1 MKFFIELVVKR
12 PITIIMIIISILI
25 LGLISLSRLSI
36 DSMPNMQMPYISIH
50 TRYRNAGPEEIE
62 KSVTKIVEGAVATV
76 NNIKNITS
84 YSRENSSEVMVEF
97 NWGVDLREASE
108 DIREALE
115 RIYDLLPDNADK
127 PNIRKFATDD
137 TSLMEVAIYGLEDK
151 ATLFNIADNQIA
163 PKIKQAKGVAQAETR
178 GGLKRQ
184 IKIDVNLNRLKAYN
198 ININQI
204 SEALARDNNNLVG
217 GQANHGFYKYTI
229 RTMGE
234 IKSIDDIKNISVALK
249 KDDKKDNKDNN
260 KNNKKDNYGAN
271 FIVKVRDL
279 AEVYEGYDDEV
290 HIVKIN
296 GEESV
301 SISVNKESGAN
312 TVEVANNV
320 KSKLEEYNFPDGIKY
335 EIMFNTADGINEAI
349 KGVLSAAWQGG
360 LFAIIILMIYMWNIR
375 SVSVIAI
382 SIPLSIIMTFTLMYF
397 MNVTLNVI
405 SLSGLVLGIGM
416 MVDNSIVVLENI
428 FYYRNEGFGKY
439 SSAINGTHKV
449 SLAISAST
457 FTTIAVFLPFL
468 YMEGMTSQMFRD
480 LCITVAISMIAS
492 LLVALT
498 VVPMFGARLVSD
510 KKSKIFSKFENVA
523 NKYIHSNVNNI
534 YNKILM
540 FSINN
545 KKIILIPSIIF
556 VSIVLILGLKFIG
569 KEGFPRTDEG
579 QLMIMATMP
588 IGTKSE
594 QTQSFIS
601 LMEND
606 IKEIIKED
614 LKRLQSRIR
623 SGSESSSA
631 HIRVE
636 LKNKRNRKIKNI
648 NEYVNIIR
656 DKLMAY
662 PCSISIWSLDSM
674 SRNRNRG
681 EFIRI
686 ELLGDD
692 LIKSEELG
700 NRIIN
705 SISNISGIKYVWLEE
720 DDSNRELQ
728 IFVNRDIAAKMGL
741 KVNDI
746 AKIINTSFAGYTA
759 TTITPENSDWTD
771 IDVNIQL
778 ENSDK
783 VTIDDVKKITV
794 PVNETL
800 IPISSIADIVK
811 SYGPNIIYRKDRKRV
826 TTVYAN
832 IDEKPLSEVMDE
844 IKDKMENDIFIPS
857 GISINYAGDFE
868 DMNEAFEQLILA
880 LILALVLVYSIMASQ
895 FESFI
900 APLVIALAVPFGLAG
915 SLLALFISQTTL
927 SAYSAIGCIVLVG
940 IVVNNGIV
948 LIDYM
953 NQLMHEKNINGDKA
967 ALESGKRRL
976 RPILMTTLTTILGIL
991 PMAFGQESGNEMY
1004 KPLSIALLGGLSI
1017 STIFTLI
1024 IVPTIYG
1031 AIRNKIPLKDYDK
1044 KDFESKEDFIV
1055 R

>member
-1 MKFFIELVVKR
+1 MKSFISLIVRR
-12 PITIIMIIISILI
+12 PITILMIIISILI

-36 DSMPNMQMPYISIH
+36 DSMPNMQMPYISIQ

-62 KSVTKIVEGAVATV
+62 KSITKIVEGAVATV

-84 YSRENSSEVMVEF
+84 YSRENSSDVMVEF
-97 NWGVDLREASE
+97 NWGVNLREASE

-115 RIYDLLPDNADK
+115 RIYDSLPDNADK

-151 ATLFNIADNQIA
+151 ASLYNIAENQIA

-204 SEALARDNNNLVG
+204 SEALSRDNNNLVG

-234 IKSIDDIKNISVALK
+234 IESIDDIKNIAVDLK
-249 KDDKKDNKDNN
+249 TNT
-260 KNNKKDNYGAN
+260 YGAKA
-271 FIVKVRDL
+271 IVKIKDL
-279 AEVYEGYDDEV
+279 AEVYEGYDNEV
-290 HIVKIN
+290 NIVKIN

-301 SISVNKESGAN
+301 SIAVNKESGAN
-312 TVEVANNV
+312 TVEVAKNV
-320 KSKLEEYNFPDGIKY
+320 KRKLEEYNFPEGVNY
-335 EIMFNTADGINEAI
+335 EIMFNNADGINDAI
-349 KGVLSAAWQGG
+349 KGVLSTAWQGG

-382 SIPLSIIMTFTLMYF
+382 SIPLSIIITFTLMYF
-397 MNVTLNVI
+397 MNITLNVI

-428 FYYRNEGFGKY
+428 FYYRNEGYGKY
-439 SSAINGTHKV
+439 SSAINGAYKV

-457 FTTIAVFLPFL
+457 FTTIAVFMPFL
-468 YMEGMTSQMFRD
+468 YIEGMTSQMFRD

-498 VVPMFGARLVSD
+498 IVPMFGARLVSA
-510 KKSKIFSKFENVA
+510 KKSKIFSKFEIIT
-523 NKYIHSNVNNI
+523 NKYIHSNISGI

-540 FSINN
+540 FSIKN

-556 VSIVLILGLKFIG
+556 SIIILALGLKFIG

-579 QLMIMATMP
+579 QFMIMATMP

-594 QTQSFIS
+594 QTASFVS
-601 LMEND
+601 LMEKD
-606 IKEIIKED
+606 IKEIIKND
-614 LKRLQSRIR
+614 LKRFQSRIR
-623 SGSESSSA
+623 TGSESSSA
-631 HIRVE
+631 NIRVE
-636 LKNKRNRKIKNI
+636 LKSKKNRKIKNI
-648 NEYVNIIR
+648 NEYIEIIR
-656 DKLMAY
+656 DKLRVY
-662 PCSISIWSLDSM
+662 PCTINIWSLDSM
-674 SRNRNRG
+674 RGDRNRG
-681 EFIRI
+681 EFLRI
-686 ELLGDD
+686 ELLTDD
-692 LIKSEELG
+692 LIKAKELG
-700 NRIIN
+700 NRVVN
-705 SISNISGIKYVWLEE
+705 AISNISGIQYVWLEE
-720 DDSNRELQ
+720 DESNRELQ

-746 AKIINTSFAGYTA
+746 AKIINTSFAGYKA
-759 TTITPENSDWTD
+759 TTITPKNSDWTD
-771 IDVNIQL
+771 IDVNVQL

-783 VTIDDVKKITV
+783 VTIEDIKKISV
-794 PVNETL
+794 PVKEVL
-800 IPISSIADIVK
+800 IPLSSIADIVK
-811 SYGPNIIYRKDRKRV
+811 SYGPRIIERKDRKRV

-832 IDEKPLSEVMDE
+832 IDGKPLNEVMAE
-844 IKDKMENDIFIPS
+844 IKDKMNNQIFVPA

-868 DMNEAFEQLILA
+868 DMNEAFNQLILA

-900 APLVIALAVPFGLAG
+900 APLIIALAVPFGLAG
-915 SLLALFISQTTL
+915 SLFALFISKTTL
-927 SAYSAIGCIVLVG
+927 SAYSAIGCVVLVG

-953 NQLMHEKNINGDKA
+953 NQLMREKNINGDEA
-967 ALESGKRRL
+967 ALESGNRRL

-991 PMAFGQESGNEMY
+991 PMALGSQSGNEMY

-1044 KDFESKEDFIV
+1044 KDFESKKDFIKL
-1055 R
+1055 

>member
-1 MKFFIELVVKR
+1 MKSFISLIVRR
-12 PITIIMIIISILI
+12 PITILMIIISILI

-36 DSMPNMQMPYISIH
+36 DSMPNMQMPYISIQ
-50 TRYRNAGPEEIE
+50 TIYRNAGPEEIE
-62 KSVTKIVEGAVATV
+62 KSITKIVEGAIATV

-84 YSRENSSEVMVEF
+84 YSRENSSDVMVEF

-115 RIYDLLPDNADK
+115 RIYDSLPDNADK

-151 ATLFNIADNQIA
+151 ATLYTIAENQIA

-204 SEALARDNNNLVG
+204 SEALSRDNNNLVG
-217 GQANHGFYKYTI
+217 GQASHGFYKYTI

-234 IKSIDDIKNISVALK
+234 IESIDDIKNIAVDLK
-249 KDDKKDNKDNN
+249 TNT
-260 KNNKKDNYGAN
+260 YGTKA
-271 FIVKVRDL
+271 IVKIRDL
-279 AEVYEGYDDEV
+279 AEVYEGYDNEV
-290 HIVKIN
+290 NIVKIN

-301 SISVNKESGAN
+301 SIAVNKESGAN
-312 TVEVANNV
+312 TVEVAKNV
-320 KSKLEEYNFPDGIKY
+320 KRKLEEYNFPEGVNY
-335 EIMFNTADGINEAI
+335 EIMFNNADGINDAI
-349 KGVLSAAWQGG
+349 KGVLSTAWQGG

-382 SIPLSIIMTFTLMYF
+382 SIPLSIIITFTLMYF
-397 MNVTLNVI
+397 MNITLNVI

-428 FYYRNEGFGKY
+428 FYYRNEGYGKY
-439 SSAINGTHKV
+439 SSAINGAYKV

-457 FTTIAVFLPFL
+457 FTTIAVFMPFL
-468 YMEGMTSQMFRD
+468 YIEGMTSQMFRD

-498 VVPMFGARLVSD
+498 IVPMFGARLVSA
-510 KKSKIFSKFENVA
+510 KKSKIFSKFEIIT
-523 NKYIHSNVNNI
+523 NKYIHSNISGI
-534 YNKILM
+534 YNKILI
-540 FSINN
+540 FSIKN

-556 VSIVLILGLKFIG
+556 SIIILALGLKFIG

-579 QLMIMATMP
+579 QFMIMVTMP

-594 QTQSFIS
+594 QTASFVS
-601 LMEND
+601 LMEKD
-606 IKEIIKED
+606 IKEIIKND
-614 LKRLQSRIR
+614 LKRFQSRIR
-623 SGSESSSA
+623 TGSESSWA
-631 HIRVE
+631 NIRVE
-636 LKNKRNRKIKNI
+636 LKSKKNRKIKNI
-648 NEYVNIIR
+648 NEYIEIIR
-656 DKLMAY
+656 DKLRVY
-662 PCSISIWSLDSM
+662 PCTINIWSLDSM
-674 SRNRNRG
+674 RGDRNRG
-681 EFIRI
+681 EFLRI
-686 ELLGDD
+686 ELLADD
-692 LIKSEELG
+692 LIKAKELG
-700 NRIIN
+700 DRVVNA
-705 SISNISGIKYVWLEE
+705 ISNISGIQYVWLQE
-720 DDSNRELQ
+720 DESNRELQ

-746 AKIINTSFAGYTA
+746 AKIINTSFAGYKA
-759 TTITPENSDWTD
+759 TTITPKNSDWND
-771 IDVNIQL
+771 IDVTVQL

-783 VTIDDVKKITV
+783 VTIEDIKKISV
-794 PVNETL
+794 PVKEVL
-800 IPISSIADIVK
+800 IPLSSIADIVK
-811 SYGPNIIYRKDRKRV
+811 SYGPNMIYRKDRKRV

-832 IDEKPLSEVMDE
+832 ISEKPLNEVMAE
-844 IKDKMENDIFIPS
+844 IKYKMNNQIFIPA

-868 DMNEAFEQLILA
+868 DMKEAFNQLILA

-900 APLVIALAVPFGLAG
+900 APLIIALAVPFGLVG
-915 SLLALFISQTTL
+915 SLIALFISKTTL
-927 SAYSAIGCIVLVG
+927 SAYSAIGCVVLVG

-953 NQLMHEKNINGDKA
+953 NQLMREKNINGDEA
-967 ALESGKRRL
+967 ALESGNRRL

-991 PMAFGQESGNEMY
+991 PMALGSQSGNEMY

-1044 KDFESKEDFIV
+1044 KDFESKENFIK
-1055 R
+1055 

>member
-1 MKFFIELVVKR
+1 MKSFISLIVRR
-12 PITIIMIIISILI
+12 PITILMIIISILI

-36 DSMPNMQMPYISIH
+36 DSMPNMQMPYISIQ

-62 KSVTKIVEGAVATV
+62 KSITKIVEGAVATV

-84 YSRENSSEVMVEF
+84 YSRENSSDVMVEF

-151 ATLFNIADNQIA
+151 ATLYTIAENQIA

-204 SEALARDNNNLVG
+204 SEALSRDNNNLVG

-234 IKSIDDIKNISVALK
+234 IESIDDIKNIAVDLK
-249 KDDKKDNKDNN
+249 TNT
-260 KNNKKDNYGAN
+260 YGTKA
-271 FIVKVRDL
+271 IVKIRDL
-279 AEVYEGYDDEV
+279 AEVYEGYDNEV
-290 HIVKIN
+290 NIVKIN

-301 SISVNKESGAN
+301 SIAVNKESGAN
-312 TVEVANNV
+312 TVEVAKNV
-320 KSKLEEYNFPDGIKY
+320 KRKLEEYNFPEGVNY
-335 EIMFNTADGINEAI
+335 EIMFNNADGINDAI
-349 KGVLSAAWQGG
+349 KGVLSTAWQGG

-382 SIPLSIIMTFTLMYF
+382 SIPLSIIITFTLMYF
-397 MNVTLNVI
+397 MNITLNVI

-428 FYYRNEGFGKY
+428 FYYRNEGYGKY
-439 SSAINGTHKV
+439 SSAINGAYKV

-457 FTTIAVFLPFL
+457 FTTIAVFMPFL
-468 YMEGMTSQMFRD
+468 YIEGMTSQMFRD

-498 VVPMFGARLVSD
+498 IVPMFGARLVSA
-510 KKSKIFSKFENVA
+510 KKSKIFSKFEIIT
-523 NKYIHSNVNNI
+523 NKYIHSNISGI

-540 FSINN
+540 FSIKN

-556 VSIVLILGLKFIG
+556 SIIILALGLKFIG

-579 QLMIMATMP
+579 QFMIMATMP

-594 QTQSFIS
+594 QTASFVS
-601 LMEND
+601 LMEKD
-606 IKEIIKED
+606 IKEIIKND
-614 LKRLQSRIR
+614 LKRFQSRIR
-623 SGSESSSA
+623 TGSESSWA
-631 HIRVE
+631 NIRVE
-636 LKNKRNRKIKNI
+636 LKSKKNRKIKNI
-648 NEYVNIIR
+648 NEYIEIIR
-656 DKLMAY
+656 DKLRVY
-662 PCSISIWSLDSM
+662 PCTIDIWSLDSM
-674 SRNRNRG
+674 RGDRNRG
-681 EFIRI
+681 EFLRI
-686 ELLGDD
+686 ELLADD
-692 LIKSEELG
+692 LIKAKELG
-700 NRIIN
+700 NRVVN
-705 SISNISGIKYVWLEE
+705 AISNISGIQYVWLQE
-720 DDSNRELQ
+720 DESNRELQ

-746 AKIINTSFAGYTA
+746 AKIINTSFAGYKA
-759 TTITPENSDWTD
+759 TTITPKNSDWND
-771 IDVNIQL
+771 IDVTVQL

-783 VTIDDVKKITV
+783 VTIEDIKKISV
-794 PVNETL
+794 PVKEVL
-800 IPISSIADIVK
+800 IPLSSIADIVK
-811 SYGPNIIYRKDRKRV
+811 SYGPNMIYRKDRKRV

-832 IDEKPLSEVMDE
+832 IDGKPLNEVMAE
-844 IKDKMENDIFIPS
+844 IKDKMNNQIFIPA

-868 DMNEAFEQLILA
+868 DMNEAFNQLILA

-900 APLVIALAVPFGLAG
+900 APLIIALAVPFGLAG
-915 SLLALFISQTTL
+915 SLIALFISKTTL
-927 SAYSAIGCIVLVG
+927 SAYSAIGCVVLVG

-953 NQLMHEKNINGDKA
+953 NQLMREKNINGDEA
-967 ALESGKRRL
+967 ALESGNRRL

-991 PMAFGQESGNEMY
+991 PMALGSQSGNEMY

-1044 KDFESKEDFIV
+1044 KDFESKKDFIK
-1055 R
+1055 

>member
-1 MKFFIELVVKR
+1 MKSFISLIVRR
-12 PITIIMIIISILI
+12 PITILMIIISILI

-36 DSMPNMQMPYISIH
+36 DSMPNMQMPYISVRTI
-50 TRYRNAGPEEIE
+50 YRNAGPEEIE
-62 KSVTKIVEGAVATV
+62 KSITKIVEGAIATV

-84 YSRENSSEVMVEF
+84 YSRENSSDVMVEF
-97 NWGVDLREASE
+97 NWGVNLREASE

-151 ATLFNIADNQIA
+151 ASLYNIAENQIA

-204 SEALARDNNNLVG
+204 SEALSRDNNNLVG

-234 IKSIDDIKNISVALK
+234 IESIDDIKNIAVDLK
-249 KDDKKDNKDNN
+249 TNT
-260 KNNKKDNYGAN
+260 YGAKA
-271 FIVKVRDL
+271 IVKIKDL
-279 AEVYEGYDDEV
+279 AEVYEGYDNEV
-290 HIVKIN
+290 NIVKIN

-301 SISVNKESGAN
+301 SIAVNKESGAN
-312 TVEVANNV
+312 TVEVAKNV
-320 KSKLEEYNFPDGIKY
+320 KRKLEEYNFPEGVNY
-335 EIMFNTADGINEAI
+335 EIMFNNADGINDAI
-349 KGVLSAAWQGG
+349 KGVLTTAWQGG

-382 SIPLSIIMTFTLMYF
+382 SIPLSIIITFTLMYF
-397 MNVTLNVI
+397 MNITLNVI

-428 FYYRNEGFGKY
+428 FYYRNEGYGKY
-439 SSAINGTHKV
+439 SSAINGAYKV

-468 YMEGMTSQMFRD
+468 YIEGMTSQMFRD

-498 VVPMFGARLVSD
+498 IVPMFGARLVSAE
-510 KKSKIFSKFENVA
+510 KSKIFSKFEIIT
-523 NKYIHSNVNNI
+523 NKYIHSNISGI

-540 FSINN
+540 FSIKN

-556 VSIVLILGLKFIG
+556 SIIILALGLKFIG

-579 QLMIMATMP
+579 QFMIMVTMP

-594 QTQSFIS
+594 QTASFVS
-601 LMEND
+601 LMEKD
-606 IKEIIKED
+606 IKEIIKND
-614 LKRLQSRIR
+614 LKRFQSRIR
-623 SGSESSSA
+623 TGSESSWA
-631 HIRVE
+631 NIRVE
-636 LKNKRNRKIKNI
+636 LKSKKNRKIKNI
-648 NEYVNIIR
+648 NEYIEIIR
-656 DKLMAY
+656 DKLRVY
-662 PCSISIWSLDSM
+662 PCEINIWSLDSM
-674 SRNRNRG
+674 RGDRNRG
-681 EFIRI
+681 EFLRI
-686 ELLGDD
+686 ELLADD
-692 LIKSEELG
+692 LIKAKELG
-700 NRIIN
+700 NRVVN
-705 SISNISGIKYVWLEE
+705 AISNISGIQYVWLQE
-720 DDSNRELQ
+720 DESNRELQ

-746 AKIINTSFAGYTA
+746 AKIINTSFAGYKA
-759 TTITPENSDWTD
+759 TTITPKNSDWND
-771 IDVNIQL
+771 IDVTVQL

-783 VTIDDVKKITV
+783 VTIEDIKKISV
-794 PVNETL
+794 PVKEVL
-800 IPISSIADIVK
+800 IPLSSIADIVK
-811 SYGPNIIYRKDRKRV
+811 SYGPRIIERKDRKRV

-832 IDEKPLSEVMDE
+832 ISEKPLNEVMSE
-844 IKDKMENDIFIPS
+844 IKYKMNNQIFIPA

-868 DMNEAFEQLILA
+868 DMNEAFNQLILA

-900 APLVIALAVPFGLAG
+900 APLIIALAVPFGLAG
-915 SLLALFISQTTL
+915 SLIALFISKTTL
-927 SAYSAIGCIVLVG
+927 SAYSAIGCVVLVG

-953 NQLMHEKNINGDKA
+953 NQLMREKNINGDEA
-967 ALESGKRRL
+967 ALESGNRRL

-991 PMAFGQESGNEMY
+991 PMALGSQSGNEMY

-1044 KDFESKEDFIV
+1044 KDFESKKDFIK
-1055 R
+1055 

>member
-1 MKFFIELVVKR
+1 MKSFISLIVRR
-12 PITIIMIIISILI
+12 PITILMIIISVLI

-36 DSMPNMQMPYISIH
+36 DSMPNMQMPYISVH

-62 KSVTKIVEGAVATV
+62 KSITKIVEGAIATV

-84 YSRENSSEVMVEF
+84 YSSENSSNIIVEF
-97 NWGVDLREASE
+97 NWGVNLREASE

-151 ATLFNIADNQIA
+151 ATLYTIAENQIA

-204 SEALARDNNNLVG
+204 SEALSRDNNNLVG

-234 IKSIDDIKNISVALK
+234 IESIDDIKNIAVDLK
-249 KDDKKDNKDNN
+249 TNT
-260 KNNKKDNYGAN
+260 YGAKA
-271 FIVKVRDL
+271 IVKIRDL
-279 AEVYEGYDDEV
+279 AEVYEGYDNEV
-290 HIVKIN
+290 NIVKIN

-301 SISVNKESGAN
+301 SIAVNKESGAN
-312 TVEVANNV
+312 TVEVAKNV
-320 KSKLEEYNFPDGIKY
+320 KRKLEEYNFPEGVNY
-335 EIMFNTADGINEAI
+335 EIMFNNADGINDAI
-349 KGVLSAAWQGG
+349 KGVLTTAWQGG

-382 SIPLSIIMTFTLMYF
+382 SIPLSIIITFTLMYF
-397 MNVTLNVI
+397 MNITLNVI

-428 FYYRNEGFGKY
+428 FYYRNEGYGKY
-439 SSAINGTHKV
+439 SSAINGAYKV

-457 FTTIAVFLPFL
+457 FTTIAVFMPFL
-468 YMEGMTSQMFRD
+468 YIEGMTSQMFRD

-498 VVPMFGARLVSD
+498 IVPMFGARLVSA
-510 KKSKIFSKFENVA
+510 KKSKIFSKFEIIT
-523 NKYIHSNVNNI
+523 NKYIHSNISGI

-540 FSINN
+540 FSIKN

-556 VSIVLILGLKFIG
+556 SIIILTLGLKFIG

-579 QLMIMATMP
+579 QFMIMATMP

-594 QTQSFIS
+594 QTASFVS
-601 LMEND
+601 LMEKD
-606 IKEIIKED
+606 IKEIIKGD
-614 LKRLQSRIR
+614 LKRFQSRIR

-631 HIRVE
+631 NIRVE
-636 LKNKRNRKIKNI
+636 LKSKKNRKIKNI
-648 NEYVNIIR
+648 NEYIEIIR
-656 DKLMAY
+656 DKLRVY
-662 PCSISIWSLDSM
+662 PCTINIWSLDSM
-674 SRNRNRG
+674 RGDRNRG
-681 EFIRI
+681 EFLRI
-686 ELLGDD
+686 ELLTDD
-692 LIKSEELG
+692 LIKAEELG
-700 NRIIN
+700 NRIVKEV
-705 SISNISGIKYVWLEE
+705 SNISGIQYVWLEE
-720 DDSNRELQ
+720 DESNRELQ

-746 AKIINTSFAGYTA
+746 ARIINTSFAGSTA

-771 IDVNIQL
+771 IDVNVQL

-783 VTIDDVKKITV
+783 VTIEDVKKISV
-794 PVNETL
+794 PVNGVL
-800 IPISSIADIVK
+800 IPLSSIADIVK
-811 SYGPNIIYRKDRKRV
+811 SYGPRMIERKDRKRV

-832 IDEKPLSEVMDE
+832 IDGKPLNEVMAE
-844 IKDKMENDIFIPS
+844 IKYKMNNQIFIPA

-868 DMNEAFEQLILA
+868 EMNEAFNQLILA

-900 APLVIALAVPFGLAG
+900 APLIIALAVPFGLAG
-915 SLLALFISQTTL
+915 SLIALFISKTTL
-927 SAYSAIGCIVLVG
+927 SAYSAIGCVVLVG

-953 NQLMHEKNINGDKA
+953 NQLMREKNINGDEA
-967 ALESGKRRL
+967 ALESGNRRL

-991 PMAFGQESGNEMY
+991 PMALGSQSGNEMY

-1044 KDFESKEDFIV
+1044 KDFESKKDFIK
-1055 R
+1055 

>member
-1 MKFFIELVVKR
+1 MKSFISLIVRR
-12 PITIIMIIISILI
+12 PITILMIIISILI
-25 LGLISLSRLSI
+25 LGLISLSHLSI
-36 DSMPNMQMPYISIH
+36 DSMPNMQMPYISIM

-62 KSVTKIVEGAVATV
+62 KSITKIVEGAIATV

-84 YSRENSSEVMVEF
+84 YSRENSSNIIVEF
-97 NWGVDLREASE
+97 NWGVNLREASE

-151 ATLFNIADNQIA
+151 ASLYNIAENQIA

-204 SEALARDNNNLVG
+204 SEALSRDNNNLVG

-234 IKSIDDIKNISVALK
+234 IESIDDIKNIAVDLK
-249 KDDKKDNKDNN
+249 TNT
-260 KNNKKDNYGAN
+260 YGAKA
-271 FIVKVRDL
+271 IVKIKDL
-279 AEVYEGYDDEV
+279 AEVYEGYDNEV
-290 HIVKIN
+290 NIVKIN

-301 SISVNKESGAN
+301 SIAVNKESGAN
-312 TVEVANNV
+312 TVEVAKNV
-320 KSKLEEYNFPDGIKY
+320 KRKLEEYNFPEGVNY
-335 EIMFNTADGINEAI
+335 EIMFNNADGINDAI
-349 KGVLSAAWQGG
+349 KGVLTTAWQGG

-382 SIPLSIIMTFTLMYF
+382 SIPLSIIITFTLMYF
-397 MNVTLNVI
+397 MNITLNVI

-428 FYYRNEGFGKY
+428 FYYRNEGYGKY
-439 SSAINGTHKV
+439 SSAINGAYKV

-468 YMEGMTSQMFRD
+468 YIEGMTSQMFRD

-498 VVPMFGARLVSD
+498 IVPMFGARLVSA
-510 KKSKIFSKFENVA
+510 KKSKIFSKFEIIT
-523 NKYIHSNVNNI
+523 NKYIHSNISGI

-540 FSINN
+540 FSIKN
-545 KKIILIPSIIF
+545 KKIILIPSTIF
-556 VSIVLILGLKFIG
+556 VIIVLILGLKFIG

-579 QLMIMATMP
+579 QFMIMATMP

-594 QTQSFIS
+594 QTASFVS
-601 LMEND
+601 LMEKD
-606 IKEIIKED
+606 IKEIIKND
-614 LKRLQSRIR
+614 LKRFQSRIR
-623 SGSESSSA
+623 TGSESSSA
-631 HIRVE
+631 NIRVE
-636 LKNKRNRKIKNI
+636 LKSKKNRKIKNI
-648 NEYVNIIR
+648 NEYIEIIR
-656 DKLMAY
+656 DKLRVY
-662 PCSISIWSLDSM
+662 PCTINIWSLDSM
-674 SRNRNRG
+674 RGDRNRG
-681 EFIRI
+681 EFLRI
-686 ELLGDD
+686 ELLADD
-692 LIKSEELG
+692 LIKAKELG
-700 NRIIN
+700 DRVVNA
-705 SISNISGIKYVWLEE
+705 ISNMSGIQYVWLEE
-720 DDSNRELQ
+720 DESNRELQ

-746 AKIINTSFAGYTA
+746 AKIINTSFAGYKA
-759 TTITPENSDWTD
+759 TTITPKNSAWND
-771 IDVNIQL
+771 IDVNVQL

-783 VTIDDVKKITV
+783 VTIEDVKKISV
-794 PVNETL
+794 PVNGVL
-800 IPISSIADIVK
+800 IPLSSIADIVK
-811 SYGPNIIYRKDRKRV
+811 SYGPRIIERKDRKRV

-832 IDEKPLSEVMDE
+832 IDGKPLNEVMAE
-844 IKDKMENDIFIPS
+844 IKDKMNNQIFVPA

-868 DMNEAFEQLILA
+868 EMNEAFNQLILA

-900 APLVIALAVPFGLAG
+900 APLIIALAVPFGLAG
-915 SLLALFISQTTL
+915 SLIALFISKTTL
-927 SAYSAIGCIVLVG
+927 SAYSAIGCVVLVG

-953 NQLMHEKNINGDKA
+953 NQLMREKNINGDEA
-967 ALESGKRRL
+967 ALESGNRRL

-991 PMAFGQESGNEMY
+991 PMALGSQSGNEMY

-1017 STIFTLI
+1017 STIFTLV
-1024 IVPTIYG
+1024 IVPIIYG

-1044 KDFESKEDFIV
+1044 KDFESKKDFIK
-1055 R
+1055 

>member
-1 MKFFIELVVKR
+1 MKSFISLIVRR
-12 PITIIMIIISILI
+12 PITILMIIISILI

-36 DSMPNMQMPYISIH
+36 DSMPNMQMPYISIR
-50 TRYRNAGPEEIE
+50 TIYRNAGPEEIE
-62 KSVTKIVEGAVATV
+62 KSITKIVEGAVATV

-84 YSRENSSEVMVEF
+84 YSRENSSDVMVEF

-115 RIYDLLPDNADK
+115 RIYDSLPDNADK

-151 ATLFNIADNQIA
+151 ATLYTIAENQIA

-234 IKSIDDIKNISVALK
+234 IESVDDIKNISVALK
-249 KDDKKDNKDNN
+249 TN
-260 KNNKKDNYGAN
+260 NYGSKA
-271 FIVKVRDL
+271 IIKVRDL
-279 AEVYEGYDDEV
+279 AEVYEGYDDEIN
-290 HIVKIN
+290 IVKIN

-301 SISVNKESGAN
+301 SIAVNKESGAN
-312 TVEVANNV
+312 TVEVAKNV
-320 KSKLEEYNFPDGIKY
+320 KRKLEEYNFPEGVNY
-335 EIMFNTADGINEAI
+335 EIMFNTADGINDAI
-349 KGVLSAAWQGG
+349 KGVLSTAWQGG
-360 LFAIIILMIYMWNIR
+360 LFAIIILMIYMWNLR

-382 SIPLSIIMTFTLMYF
+382 SIPLSIIITFTLMYF
-397 MNVTLNVI
+397 MNITLNVI

-428 FYYRNEGFGKY
+428 FYYRNEGYGKY
-439 SSAINGTHKV
+439 SSAINGAYKV

-457 FTTIAVFLPFL
+457 FTTIAVFMPFL
-468 YMEGMTSQMFRD
+468 YIEGMTSQMFRD

-498 VVPMFGARLVSD
+498 IVPMFGARLVSA
-510 KKSKIFSKFENVA
+510 KKSKIFSKFEIIT
-523 NKYIHSNVNNI
+523 NKYIHSNISGI

-540 FSINN
+540 FSIKN

-556 VSIVLILGLKFIG
+556 SIIILALGLKFIG

-579 QLMIMATMP
+579 QFMIMVTMP

-594 QTQSFIS
+594 QTASFVS
-601 LMEND
+601 LMEKD
-606 IKEIIKED
+606 IKEIIKND
-614 LKRLQSRIR
+614 LKRFQSRIR
-623 SGSESSSA
+623 TGSESSWA
-631 HIRVE
+631 NIRVE
-636 LKNKRNRKIKNI
+636 LKSKKNRKIKNI
-648 NEYVNIIR
+648 NEYIEIIR
-656 DKLMAY
+656 DKLRVY
-662 PCSISIWSLDSM
+662 PCEINIWSLDSM
-674 SRNRNRG
+674 RGDRNRG
-681 EFIRI
+681 EFLRI

-692 LIKSEELG
+692 LIKAKELG
-700 NRIIN
+700 NRVVN
-705 SISNISGIKYVWLEE
+705 AISNISGIQYVWLQE
-720 DDSNRELQ
+720 DESNRELQ

-746 AKIINTSFAGYTA
+746 AKIINTSFAGYKA
-759 TTITPENSDWTD
+759 TTITPKNSDWND
-771 IDVNIQL
+771 IDVTVQL

-783 VTIDDVKKITV
+783 VTIEDIKKISV
-794 PVNETL
+794 PVKEVL
-800 IPISSIADIVK
+800 IPLSSIADIVK
-811 SYGPNIIYRKDRKRV
+811 SYGPNMIYRKDRKRV

-832 IDEKPLSEVMDE
+832 ISEKPLNEVMAE
-844 IKDKMENDIFIPS
+844 IKYKMNNQIFIPA

-868 DMNEAFEQLILA
+868 DMNEAFNQLILA

-900 APLVIALAVPFGLAG
+900 APLIIALAVPFGLAG
-915 SLLALFISQTTL
+915 SLIALFISKTTL
-927 SAYSAIGCIVLVG
+927 SAYSAIGCVVLVG

-953 NQLMHEKNINGDKA
+953 NQLMREKNINGDEA
-967 ALESGKRRL
+967 ALESGNRRL

-991 PMAFGQESGNEMY
+991 PMALGSQSGNEMY

-1044 KDFESKEDFIV
+1044 KDFESKKDFSK
-1055 R
+1055 

>member
-1 MKFFIELVVKR
+1 MKSFISLIVRR
-12 PITIIMIIISILI
+12 PITILMIIISVLI

-36 DSMPNMQMPYISIH
+36 DSMPNMQMPYISVH

-62 KSVTKIVEGAVATV
+62 KSITKIVEGAVATV

-84 YSRENSSEVMVEF
+84 YSRENSSDVMVEF
-97 NWGVDLREASE
+97 NWGVNLREASE

-151 ATLFNIADNQIA
+151 ASLYNIAENQIA

-204 SEALARDNNNLVG
+204 SEALSRDNNNLVG

-234 IKSIDDIKNISVALK
+234 IESIDDIKNIAIDLK
-249 KDDKKDNKDNN
+249 TNT
-260 KNNKKDNYGAN
+260 YGTKA
-271 FIVKVRDL
+271 IIKVRDL
-279 AEVYEGYDDEV
+279 AEVYEGYDNEV
-290 HIVKIN
+290 NIVKIN

-301 SISVNKESGAN
+301 SIAVNKESGAN
-312 TVEVANNV
+312 TVEVAKNV
-320 KSKLEEYNFPDGIKY
+320 KRKLEEDNFPEGVNY
-335 EIMFNTADGINEAI
+335 EIMFNNADGINDAI
-349 KGVLSAAWQGG
+349 KGVLSTAWQGG

-382 SIPLSIIMTFTLMYF
+382 SIPLSIIITFTLMYF
-397 MNVTLNVI
+397 MNITLNVI

-428 FYYRNEGFGKY
+428 FYYRNEGYGKY
-439 SSAINGTHKV
+439 SSAINGAYKV

-457 FTTIAVFLPFL
+457 FTTIAVFMPFL
-468 YMEGMTSQMFRD
+468 YIEGMTSQMFRD

-498 VVPMFGARLVSD
+498 IVPMFGARLVSD
-510 KKSKIFSKFENVA
+510 KKSKIFYKLEIIT
-523 NKYIHSNVNNI
+523 NKYIHSNISGI

-540 FSINN
+540 FSIKN

-556 VSIVLILGLKFIG
+556 SIIILALGLKFIG

-579 QLMIMATMP
+579 QFMIMATMP

-594 QTQSFIS
+594 QTASFVS
-601 LMEND
+601 LMEKD
-606 IKEIIKED
+606 IKEIIKND
-614 LKRLQSRIR
+614 LKRFQSRIR
-623 SGSESSSA
+623 TGSESSWA
-631 HIRVE
+631 NIRVE
-636 LKNKRNRKIKNI
+636 LKSKKNRKIKNI
-648 NEYVNIIR
+648 NEYIEIIR
-656 DKLMAY
+656 DKLRVY
-662 PCSISIWSLDSM
+662 PCTINIWSLDSM
-674 SRNRNRG
+674 RGDRNRG
-681 EFIRI
+681 EFLRI
-686 ELLGDD
+686 ELLTDD
-692 LIKSEELG
+692 LIKAKELG
-700 NRIIN
+700 DRVVNA
-705 SISNISGIKYVWLEE
+705 ISNISGIQYVWLQE
-720 DDSNRELQ
+720 DESNRELQ

-746 AKIINTSFAGYTA
+746 AKIINTSFAGYKA
-759 TTITPENSDWTD
+759 TTITPKNSDWND
-771 IDVNIQL
+771 IDVTVQL

-783 VTIDDVKKITV
+783 VTIEDIKKISV
-794 PVNETL
+794 PVKEVL
-800 IPISSIADIVK
+800 IPLSSIADIVK
-811 SYGPNIIYRKDRKRV
+811 SYGPNMIYRKDRNRV

-832 IDEKPLSEVMDE
+832 ISEKPLNEVMSE
-844 IKDKMENDIFIPS
+844 IKYKMNNQIFIPA

-868 DMNEAFEQLILA
+868 DMNEAFNQLILA

-900 APLVIALAVPFGLAG
+900 APLIIALAVPFGLAG
-915 SLLALFISQTTL
+915 SLIALFISKTTL
-927 SAYSAIGCIVLVG
+927 SAYSAIGCVVLVG

-953 NQLMHEKNINGDKA
+953 NQLMREKNINGDEA
-967 ALESGKRRL
+967 ALESGNRRL

-991 PMAFGQESGNEMY
+991 PMALGSQSGNEMY

-1044 KDFESKEDFIV
+1044 KDFESKKDFIK
-1055 R
+1055 

>member
-1 MKFFIELVVKR
+1 MKSFISLIVRR
-12 PITIIMIIISILI
+12 PITILMIIISILI

-36 DSMPNMQMPYISIH
+36 DSMPNMQMPYISIR
-50 TRYRNAGPEEIE
+50 TIYRNAGPEEIE
-62 KSVTKIVEGAVATV
+62 KSITKIVEGAIATV

-84 YSRENSSEVMVEF
+84 YSRENSSDVMVEF

-115 RIYDLLPDNADK
+115 RIYDSLPDNADK

-151 ATLFNIADNQIA
+151 ATLYTIAENQIA

-204 SEALARDNNNLVG
+204 SEALSRDNNNLVG

-234 IKSIDDIKNISVALK
+234 IESIDDIKNIAIDLK
-249 KDDKKDNKDNN
+249 TNT
-260 KNNKKDNYGAN
+260 YGAKA
-271 FIVKVRDL
+271 IIKIRDL
-279 AEVYEGYDDEV
+279 AEVYEGYDDEIN
-290 HIVKIN
+290 IVKIN

-301 SISVNKESGAN
+301 SIAVNKESGAN
-312 TVEVANNV
+312 TVEVAKNV
-320 KSKLEEYNFPDGIKY
+320 KRKLEEYNFPEGVNY
-335 EIMFNTADGINEAI
+335 EIMFNNADGINDAI
-349 KGVLSAAWQGG
+349 KGVLTTAWQGG

-382 SIPLSIIMTFTLMYF
+382 SIPLSIIITFTLMYF
-397 MNVTLNVI
+397 MSITLNVI

-428 FYYRNEGFGKY
+428 FYYRNEGYGKY
-439 SSAINGTHKV
+439 SSAINGAYKV

-457 FTTIAVFLPFL
+457 FTTIAVFMPFL
-468 YMEGMTSQMFRD
+468 YIEGMTSQMFRD

-498 VVPMFGARLVSD
+498 IVPMFGARLVSA
-510 KKSKIFSKFENVA
+510 KKSKIFSKFEIIT
-523 NKYIHSNVNNI
+523 NKYIHSNISGI
-534 YNKILM
+534 YNKILI
-540 FSINN
+540 FSIKN

-556 VSIVLILGLKFIG
+556 SIIILALGLKFIG

-579 QLMIMATMP
+579 QFMIMVTMP

-594 QTQSFIS
+594 QTASFVS
-601 LMEND
+601 LMEKD
-606 IKEIIKED
+606 IKEIIKGD
-614 LKRLQSRIR
+614 LKRFQSRIR
-623 SGSESSSA
+623 TGSESSWA
-631 HIRVE
+631 NIRVE
-636 LKNKRNRKIKNI
+636 LKSKKNRKIKNI
-648 NEYVNIIR
+648 NEYIEIIR
-656 DKLMAY
+656 DKLRVY
-662 PCSISIWSLDSM
+662 PCTINIWSLDSM
-674 SRNRNRG
+674 RGDRNRG
-681 EFIRI
+681 EFLRI
-686 ELLGDD
+686 ELLADD
-692 LIKSEELG
+692 LIKAKELG
-700 NRIIN
+700 NRVVN
-705 SISNISGIKYVWLEE
+705 AISNISGIQYVWLQE
-720 DDSNRELQ
+720 DESNRELQ

-746 AKIINTSFAGYTA
+746 AKIINTSFAGYKA
-759 TTITPENSDWTD
+759 TTITPKNSDWND
-771 IDVNIQL
+771 IDVTVQL

-783 VTIDDVKKITV
+783 VTIEDIKKISV
-794 PVNETL
+794 PVKEVL
-800 IPISSIADIVK
+800 IPLSSIADIVK
-811 SYGPNIIYRKDRKRV
+811 SYGPNMIYRKDRKRV

-832 IDEKPLSEVMDE
+832 IDGKPLNEVMAE
-844 IKDKMENDIFIPS
+844 IKYKMNNQIFIPA
-857 GISINYAGDFE
+857 GIYINYAGDFE
-868 DMNEAFEQLILA
+868 DMKEAFNQLILA

-900 APLVIALAVPFGLAG
+900 APLIIALAVPFGLAG
-915 SLLALFISQTTL
+915 SLIALFISKTTL
-927 SAYSAIGCIVLVG
+927 SAYSAIGCVVLVG

-953 NQLMHEKNINGDKA
+953 NQLMREKNINGNEA
-967 ALESGKRRL
+967 ALESGNRRL
-976 RPILMTTLTTILGIL
+976 RPILMTTLTTIIGIL
-991 PMAFGQESGNEMY
+991 PMALGSQSGNEMY

-1044 KDFESKEDFIV
+1044 KDFESKKDFIK
-1055 R
+1055 

>member
-1 MKFFIELVVKR
+1 MKSFISLIVRR
-12 PITIIMIIISILI
+12 PITILMIIISVLI

-36 DSMPNMQMPYISIH
+36 DSMPNMQMPYISVH

-62 KSVTKIVEGAVATV
+62 KSITKIVEGAIATV

-84 YSRENSSEVMVEF
+84 YSSENSSNIIVEF
-97 NWGVDLREASE
+97 NWGVNLREASE

-151 ATLFNIADNQIA
+151 ATLYTIAENQIA

-204 SEALARDNNNLVG
+204 SEALSRDNNNLVG

-234 IKSIDDIKNISVALK
+234 IESIDDIKNIAVDLK
-249 KDDKKDNKDNN
+249 TNT
-260 KNNKKDNYGAN
+260 YGTKA
-271 FIVKVRDL
+271 IVKIRDL
-279 AEVYEGYDDEV
+279 AEVYEGYDNEV
-290 HIVKIN
+290 NIVKIN

-301 SISVNKESGAN
+301 SIAVNKESGAN
-312 TVEVANNV
+312 TVEVAKNV
-320 KSKLEEYNFPDGIKY
+320 KRKLEEYNFPEGVNY
-335 EIMFNTADGINEAI
+335 EIMFNNADGINDAI
-349 KGVLSAAWQGG
+349 KGVLTTAWQGG

-382 SIPLSIIMTFTLMYF
+382 SIPLSIIITFTLMYF
-397 MNVTLNVI
+397 MNITLNVI

-428 FYYRNEGFGKY
+428 FYYRNEGYGKY
-439 SSAINGTHKV
+439 SSAINGAYKV

-457 FTTIAVFLPFL
+457 FTTIAVFMPFL
-468 YMEGMTSQMFRD
+468 YIEGMTSQMFRD

-498 VVPMFGARLVSD
+498 IVPMFGARLVSA
-510 KKSKIFSKFENVA
+510 KKSKIFSKFEIIT
-523 NKYIHSNVNNI
+523 NKYIHSNISGI

-540 FSINN
+540 FSIKN

-556 VSIVLILGLKFIG
+556 SIIILTLGLKFIG

-579 QLMIMATMP
+579 QFMIMATMP

-594 QTQSFIS
+594 QTASFVS
-601 LMEND
+601 LMEKD
-606 IKEIIKED
+606 IKEIIKGD
-614 LKRLQSRIR
+614 LKRFQSRIR

-631 HIRVE
+631 NIRVE
-636 LKNKRNRKIKNI
+636 LKSKKNRKIKNI
-648 NEYVNIIR
+648 NEYIEIIR
-656 DKLMAY
+656 DKLRVY
-662 PCSISIWSLDSM
+662 PCTINIWSLDSM
-674 SRNRNRG
+674 RGDRNRG
-681 EFIRI
+681 EFLRI
-686 ELLGDD
+686 ELLTDD
-692 LIKSEELG
+692 LIKAEELG
-700 NRIIN
+700 NRIVKEV
-705 SISNISGIKYVWLEE
+705 SNISGIQYVWLEE
-720 DDSNRELQ
+720 DESNRELQ

-746 AKIINTSFAGYTA
+746 ARIINTSFAGSTA

-771 IDVNIQL
+771 IDVNVQL

-783 VTIDDVKKITV
+783 VTIEDVKKISV
-794 PVNETL
+794 PVNGVL
-800 IPISSIADIVK
+800 IPLSSIADIVK
-811 SYGPNIIYRKDRKRV
+811 SYGPRMIERKDRKRV

-832 IDEKPLSEVMDE
+832 IDGKPLNEVMAE
-844 IKDKMENDIFIPS
+844 IKYKMNNQIFIPA

-868 DMNEAFEQLILA
+868 EMNEAFNQLILA

-900 APLVIALAVPFGLAG
+900 APLIIALAVPFGLAG
-915 SLLALFISQTTL
+915 SLIALFISKTTL
-927 SAYSAIGCIVLVG
+927 SAYSAIGCVVLVG

-953 NQLMHEKNINGDKA
+953 NQLMREKNINGDEA
-967 ALESGKRRL
+967 ALESGNRRL

-991 PMAFGQESGNEMY
+991 PMALGSQSGNEMY

-1044 KDFESKEDFIV
+1044 KDFESKNDFIK
-1055 R
+1055 

>member
-1 MKFFIELVVKR
+1 MKSFISLIVRR
-12 PITIIMIIISILI
+12 PITILMIIISILI

-36 DSMPNMQMPYISIH
+36 DSMPNMQMPYISIR
-50 TRYRNAGPEEIE
+50 TIYRNAGPEEIE
-62 KSVTKIVEGAVATV
+62 KSITKIVEGAIATV

-84 YSRENSSEVMVEF
+84 YSRENSSDIIVEF
-97 NWGVDLREASE
+97 NWGVNLREASE

-137 TSLMEVAIYGLEDK
+137 TSLMEIAIYGLEDK
-151 ATLFNIADNQIA
+151 ATLYTIAENQIA

-204 SEALARDNNNLVG
+204 SEALSRDNNNLVG

-234 IKSIDDIKNISVALK
+234 IESIDDIKNIAIDLK
-249 KDDKKDNKDNN
+249 TNT
-260 KNNKKDNYGAN
+260 YGAKA
-271 FIVKVRDL
+271 IIKIRDL
-279 AEVYEGYDDEV
+279 AEVYEGYDDEIN
-290 HIVKIN
+290 IVKIN

-301 SISVNKESGAN
+301 SIAVNKESGAN
-312 TVEVANNV
+312 TVEVAKNV
-320 KSKLEEYNFPDGIKY
+320 KRKLEEYNFPEGVNY
-335 EIMFNTADGINEAI
+335 EIMFNNADGINDAI
-349 KGVLSAAWQGG
+349 KGVLTTAWQGG

-382 SIPLSIIMTFTLMYF
+382 SIPLSIIITFTLMYF
-397 MNVTLNVI
+397 MSITLNVI

-428 FYYRNEGFGKY
+428 FYYRNEGYGKY
-439 SSAINGTHKV
+439 SSAINGAYKV

-457 FTTIAVFLPFL
+457 FTTIAVFMPFL
-468 YMEGMTSQMFRD
+468 YIEGMTSQMFRD

-498 VVPMFGARLVSD
+498 IVPMFGARLVSA
-510 KKSKIFSKFENVA
+510 KKSKIFSKFEIIT
-523 NKYIHSNVNNI
+523 NKYIHSNISGI
-534 YNKILM
+534 YNKILI
-540 FSINN
+540 FSIKN

-556 VSIVLILGLKFIG
+556 SIIILALGLKFIG

-579 QLMIMATMP
+579 QFMIMVTMP

-594 QTQSFIS
+594 QTASFVS
-601 LMEND
+601 LMEKD
-606 IKEIIKED
+606 IKEIIKGD
-614 LKRLQSRIR
+614 LKRFQSRIR
-623 SGSESSSA
+623 TGSESSWA
-631 HIRVE
+631 NIRVE
-636 LKNKRNRKIKNI
+636 LKSKKNRKIKNI
-648 NEYVNIIR
+648 NEYIEIIR
-656 DKLMAY
+656 DKLRVY
-662 PCSISIWSLDSM
+662 PCEINIWSLDSM
-674 SRNRNRG
+674 RGDRNRG
-681 EFIRI
+681 EFLRI
-686 ELLGDD
+686 ELLADD
-692 LIKSEELG
+692 LIKAKELG
-700 NRIIN
+700 NRVVN
-705 SISNISGIKYVWLEE
+705 AISNISGIQYVWLQE
-720 DDSNRELQ
+720 DESNRELQ

-746 AKIINTSFAGYTA
+746 AKIINTSFAGYKA
-759 TTITPENSDWTD
+759 TTITPKNSDWND
-771 IDVNIQL
+771 IDVTVQL

-783 VTIDDVKKITV
+783 VTIEDIKKISV
-794 PVNETL
+794 PVKEVL
-800 IPISSIADIVK
+800 IPLSSIADIVK
-811 SYGPNIIYRKDRKRV
+811 SYGPNMIYRKDRKRV

-832 IDEKPLSEVMDE
+832 IDGKPLNEVMAE
-844 IKDKMENDIFIPS
+844 IKYKMNNQIFIPA
-857 GISINYAGDFE
+857 GIYINYAGDFE
-868 DMNEAFEQLILA
+868 DMKEAFNQLILA

-900 APLVIALAVPFGLAG
+900 APLIIALAVPFGLAG
-915 SLLALFISQTTL
+915 SLIALFISKTTL
-927 SAYSAIGCIVLVG
+927 SAYSAIGCVVLVG

-953 NQLMHEKNINGDKA
+953 NQLMREKNINGNEA
-967 ALESGKRRL
+967 ALESGNRRL
-976 RPILMTTLTTILGIL
+976 RPILMTTLTTIIGIL
-991 PMAFGQESGNEMY
+991 PMALGSQSGNEMY

-1044 KDFESKEDFIV
+1044 KDFESKKDFIK
-1055 R
+1055 

>member
-12 PITIIMIIISILI
+12 PITIIMIIISVLI

-36 DSMPNMQMPYISIH
+36 DSMPNMQMPYISVN

-97 NWGVDLREASE
+97 NWGVDLRDASE

-137 TSLMEVAIYGLEDK
+137 TSLMEVAIYGLDDK
-151 ATLFNIADNQIA
+151 ATLFSIADNQIA

-198 ININQI
+198 ININEI

-234 IKSIDDIKNISVALK
+234 ITSIDDIKNVSVSLK
-249 KDDKKDNKDNN
+249 TNS
-260 KNNKKDNYGAN
+260 YGAN

-320 KSKLEEYNFPDGIKY
+320 KNKLEEYNFPAGIKY

-349 KGVLSAAWQGG
+349 KGVLSTAWQGG
-360 LFAIIILMIYMWNIR
+360 LFAIIVLMIYMWNIR

-382 SIPLSIIMTFTLMYF
+382 SIPLSIIITFTLMYF
-397 MNVTLNVI
+397 MNITLNVI

-428 FYYRNEGFGKY
+428 FYYRNRGYGKY

-449 SLAISAST
+449 SLAINAST

-468 YMEGMTSQMFRD
+468 YIEGMTSQMFRD

-510 KKSKIFSKFENVA
+510 KKSKIFSKFENVT

-534 YNKILM
+534 YNKMLM

-556 VSIVLILGLKFIG
+556 VLIILIVGLKFIG

-601 LMEND
+601 LMEED
-606 IKEIIKED
+606 IKDIIKDD

-631 HIRVE
+631 NIRVE
-636 LKNKRNRKIKNI
+636 LKNKRNRKTKNI
-648 NEYVNIIR
+648 SEYVNLIR
-656 DKLMAY
+656 DKLMIY
-662 PCSISIWSLDSM
+662 PCSINIWSLDSM
-674 SRNRNRG
+674 SRDRNRG
-681 EFIRI
+681 EFLRI

-692 LIKSEELG
+692 LIKAEELG
-700 NRIIN
+700 NRIVN
-705 SISNISGIKYVWLEE
+705 SISNISGIRHVWLEE

-746 AKIINTSFAGYTA
+746 ARIINTSFAGYTA

-783 VTIDDVKKITV
+783 VTIDDVKQITV
-794 PVNETL
+794 PVNGTL

-811 SYGPNIIYRKDRKRV
+811 SYGPNWIYRKDRKRV

-844 IKDKMENDIFIPS
+844 IKYKMNSDIFVPS

-915 SLLALFISQTTL
+915 SLLALFISKTTL

-953 NQLMHEKNINGDKA
+953 NQLMHEKKINGDEA
-967 ALESGKRRL
+967 ALESGERRL

-991 PMAFGQESGNEMY
+991 PMALGQESGNEMY
-1004 KPLSIALLGGLSI
+1004 KPLSIALLGGLLI

-1044 KDFESKEDFIV
+1044 KDFESKDDFA

>member
-1 MKFFIELVVKR
+1 MKSFISLIVRR
-12 PITIIMIIISILI
+12 PITILMIIISILI

-36 DSMPNMQMPYISIH
+36 DSMPNMQMPYISIQ

-62 KSVTKIVEGAVATV
+62 KSITKIVEGAVATV

-84 YSRENSSEVMVEF
+84 YSRENSSDVMVEF

-115 RIYDLLPDNADK
+115 RIYDSLPDNADK

-151 ATLFNIADNQIA
+151 ATLYTIAENQIA

-204 SEALARDNNNLVG
+204 SEALSRDNNNLVG

-234 IKSIDDIKNISVALK
+234 IESIDDIKNISVALK
-249 KDDKKDNKDNN
+249 TN
-260 KNNKKDNYGAN
+260 NYGAKA
-271 FIVKVRDL
+271 IVKIKDL
-279 AEVYEGYDDEV
+279 AEVYEGYDNEV

-301 SISVNKESGAN
+301 SIAVNKESGAN
-312 TVEVANNV
+312 TVEVAKNV
-320 KSKLEEYNFPDGIKY
+320 KRKLEEYNFPEGVNY
-335 EIMFNTADGINEAI
+335 EIMFNNADGINDAI
-349 KGVLSAAWQGG
+349 KGVLTTAWQGG

-382 SIPLSIIMTFTLMYF
+382 SIPLSIIITFTLMYF
-397 MNVTLNVI
+397 MNITLNVI

-428 FYYRNEGFGKY
+428 FYYRNEGYGKY
-439 SSAINGTHKV
+439 SSAINGAYKV

-457 FTTIAVFLPFL
+457 FTTIAVFMPFL
-468 YMEGMTSQMFRD
+468 YIEGMTSQMFRD

-498 VVPMFGARLVSD
+498 IVPMFGARLVSA
-510 KKSKIFSKFENVA
+510 KKSKIFSKFEIIT
-523 NKYIHSNVNNI
+523 NKYIHSNISGI

-540 FSINN
+540 FSIKN

-556 VSIVLILGLKFIG
+556 SIIILALGLKFIG

-579 QLMIMATMP
+579 QFMIMVTMP

-594 QTQSFIS
+594 QTASFVS
-601 LMEND
+601 LMEKD
-606 IKEIIKED
+606 IKEIIKND
-614 LKRLQSRIR
+614 LKRFQSRIR
-623 SGSESSSA
+623 TGSESSWA
-631 HIRVE
+631 NIRVE
-636 LKNKRNRKIKNI
+636 LKSKKNRKIKNI
-648 NEYVNIIR
+648 NEYIEIIR
-656 DKLMAY
+656 DKLRVY
-662 PCSISIWSLDSM
+662 PCEINIWSLDSM
-674 SRNRNRG
+674 RGDRNRG
-681 EFIRI
+681 EFLRI

-692 LIKSEELG
+692 LIKAKELG
-700 NRIIN
+700 NRVVN
-705 SISNISGIKYVWLEE
+705 AISNISGIQYVWLQE
-720 DDSNRELQ
+720 DESNRELQ

-746 AKIINTSFAGYTA
+746 AKIINTSFAGYKA
-759 TTITPENSDWTD
+759 TTITPKNSDWND
-771 IDVNIQL
+771 IDVTVQL

-783 VTIDDVKKITV
+783 VTIEDIKKISV
-794 PVNETL
+794 PVKEVL
-800 IPISSIADIVK
+800 IPLSSIADIVK
-811 SYGPNIIYRKDRKRV
+811 SYGPNMIYRKDRKRV

-832 IDEKPLSEVMDE
+832 ISEKPLNEVMAE
-844 IKDKMENDIFIPS
+844 IKYKMNNQIFIPA

-868 DMNEAFEQLILA
+868 EMNDAFNQLILA

-900 APLVIALAVPFGLAG
+900 APLIIALAVPFGLAG
-915 SLLALFISQTTL
+915 SLIALFISKTTL
-927 SAYSAIGCIVLVG
+927 SAYSAIGCVVLVG

-953 NQLMHEKNINGDKA
+953 NQLMREKNINGDEA
-967 ALESGKRRL
+967 ALESGNRRL

-991 PMAFGQESGNEMY
+991 PMALGSQSGNEMY

-1044 KDFESKEDFIV
+1044 KDFESKKDFIK
-1055 R
+1055 

>member
-1 MKFFIELVVKR
+1 MKSFISLIVKR
-12 PITIIMIIISILI
+12 PITILMIIISILI

-36 DSMPNMQMPYISIH
+36 DSMPNMQMPYISIR
-50 TRYRNAGPEEIE
+50 TTYRNAGPEEIE
-62 KSVTKIVEGAVATV
+62 KSITKIVEGAIATV

-84 YSRENSSEVMVEF
+84 YSRENSSDVMVEF
-97 NWGVDLREASE
+97 NWGVNLREASE

-151 ATLFNIADNQIA
+151 ATLYTIAENQIA

-204 SEALARDNNNLVG
+204 SEALSRDNNNLVG

-234 IKSIDDIKNISVALK
+234 IESIDDIKNIAVDLK
-249 KDDKKDNKDNN
+249 TNT
-260 KNNKKDNYGAN
+260 YGTKV
-271 FIVKVRDL
+271 IVKIRDL
-279 AEVYEGYDDEV
+279 AEVCEGYDNEV
-290 HIVKIN
+290 NIVKIN

-301 SISVNKESGAN
+301 SIAVNKESGAN
-312 TVEVANNV
+312 TVEVAKNV
-320 KSKLEEYNFPDGIKY
+320 KRKLEEYNFPEGVNY
-335 EIMFNTADGINEAI
+335 EIMFNNADGINDAI
-349 KGVLSAAWQGG
+349 KGVLSTAWQGG

-382 SIPLSIIMTFTLMYF
+382 SIPLSIIITFTLMYF
-397 MNVTLNVI
+397 MNITLNVI

-428 FYYRNEGFGKY
+428 FYYRNEGYGKY
-439 SSAINGTHKV
+439 SSAINGAYKV

-457 FTTIAVFLPFL
+457 FTTIAVFMPFL
-468 YMEGMTSQMFRD
+468 YIEGMTSQMFRD

-498 VVPMFGARLVSD
+498 IVPMFGARLVSA
-510 KKSKIFSKFENVA
+510 KKSKIFSKFEIIT
-523 NKYIHSNVNNI
+523 NKYIHSNISGI

-540 FSINN
+540 FSIKN

-556 VSIVLILGLKFIG
+556 SIIILALGLKFIG

-579 QLMIMATMP
+579 QFMIMATMP

-594 QTQSFIS
+594 QTASFVS
-601 LMEND
+601 LMEKD
-606 IKEIIKED
+606 IKEIIKND
-614 LKRLQSRIR
+614 LKRFQSRIR
-623 SGSESSSA
+623 TGSESSSA
-631 HIRVE
+631 NIRVE
-636 LKNKRNRKIKNI
+636 LKSKKNRKIKNI
-648 NEYVNIIR
+648 NEYIEIIR
-656 DKLMAY
+656 DKLRVY
-662 PCSISIWSLDSM
+662 PCTINIWSLDSM
-674 SRNRNRG
+674 RGDRNRG
-681 EFIRI
+681 EFLRI
-686 ELLGDD
+686 ELLTDD
-692 LIKSEELG
+692 LIKAKELG
-700 NRIIN
+700 NRVVN
-705 SISNISGIKYVWLEE
+705 AISNISGIQYVWLEE
-720 DDSNRELQ
+720 DESNRELQ

-746 AKIINTSFAGYTA
+746 AKIINTSFAGYKA

-771 IDVNIQL
+771 IDVNVQL

-783 VTIDDVKKITV
+783 VTIEDIKKISV
-794 PVNETL
+794 PVKEVL
-800 IPISSIADIVK
+800 IPLSSIADIVK
-811 SYGPNIIYRKDRKRV
+811 SYGPRIIERKDRKRV

-832 IDEKPLSEVMDE
+832 IDGKPLNEVMAE
-844 IKDKMENDIFIPS
+844 IKDKMNNQIFIPA

-868 DMNEAFEQLILA
+868 DMNEAFNQLILA

-900 APLVIALAVPFGLAG
+900 APLIIALAVPFGLAG
-915 SLLALFISQTTL
+915 SLIALFISKTTL
-927 SAYSAIGCIVLVG
+927 SAYSAIGCVVLVG

-953 NQLMHEKNINGDKA
+953 NQLMREKNINGDEA
-967 ALESGKRRL
+967 ALESGNRRL

-991 PMAFGQESGNEMY
+991 PMALGSQSGNEMY

-1044 KDFESKEDFIV
+1044 KDFESKKDFSK
-1055 R
+1055 

>member
-1 MKFFIELVVKR
+1 MKSFISLIVRR
-12 PITIIMIIISILI
+12 PITILMIIISILI

-36 DSMPNMQMPYISIH
+36 DSMPNMQMPYISIR
-50 TRYRNAGPEEIE
+50 TIYRNAGPEEIE
-62 KSVTKIVEGAVATV
+62 KSITKIVEGAIATV

-84 YSRENSSEVMVEF
+84 YSRENSSDVMVEF

-115 RIYDLLPDNADK
+115 RIYDSLPDNADK

-151 ATLFNIADNQIA
+151 ATLYTIAENQIA

-204 SEALARDNNNLVG
+204 SEALSRDNNNLVG

-234 IKSIDDIKNISVALK
+234 IESIDDIKNIAIDLK
-249 KDDKKDNKDNN
+249 TNT
-260 KNNKKDNYGAN
+260 YGAKA
-271 FIVKVRDL
+271 IIKIRDL
-279 AEVYEGYDDEV
+279 AEVYEGYDDEIN
-290 HIVKIN
+290 IVKIN

-301 SISVNKESGAN
+301 SIAVNKESGAN
-312 TVEVANNV
+312 TVEVAKNV
-320 KSKLEEYNFPDGIKY
+320 KRKLEEYNFPEGVNY
-335 EIMFNTADGINEAI
+335 EIMFNNADGINDAI
-349 KGVLSAAWQGG
+349 KGVLTTAWQGG

-382 SIPLSIIMTFTLMYF
+382 SIPLSIIITFTLMYF
-397 MNVTLNVI
+397 MSITLNVI

-428 FYYRNEGFGKY
+428 FYYRNEGYGKY
-439 SSAINGTHKV
+439 SSAINGAYKV

-457 FTTIAVFLPFL
+457 FTTIAVFMPFL
-468 YMEGMTSQMFRD
+468 YIEGMTSQMFRD

-498 VVPMFGARLVSD
+498 IVPMFGARLVSA
-510 KKSKIFSKFENVA
+510 KKSKIFSKFEIIT
-523 NKYIHSNVNNI
+523 NKYIHSNISGI
-534 YNKILM
+534 YNKILI
-540 FSINN
+540 FSIKN

-556 VSIVLILGLKFIG
+556 SIIILALGLKFIG

-579 QLMIMATMP
+579 QFMIMVTMP

-594 QTQSFIS
+594 QTASFVS
-601 LMEND
+601 LMEKD
-606 IKEIIKED
+606 IKEIIKGD
-614 LKRLQSRIR
+614 LKRFQSRIR
-623 SGSESSSA
+623 TGSESSWA
-631 HIRVE
+631 NIRVE
-636 LKNKRNRKIKNI
+636 LKSKKNRKIKNI
-648 NEYVNIIR
+648 NEYIEIIR
-656 DKLMAY
+656 DKLRVY
-662 PCSISIWSLDSM
+662 PCEINIWSLDSM
-674 SRNRNRG
+674 RGDRNRG
-681 EFIRI
+681 EFLRI
-686 ELLGDD
+686 ELLADD
-692 LIKSEELG
+692 LIKAKELG
-700 NRIIN
+700 NRVVN
-705 SISNISGIKYVWLEE
+705 AISNISGIQYVWLQE
-720 DDSNRELQ
+720 DESNRELQ

-746 AKIINTSFAGYTA
+746 AKIINTSFAGYKA
-759 TTITPENSDWTD
+759 TTITPKNSDWND
-771 IDVNIQL
+771 IDVTVQL

-783 VTIDDVKKITV
+783 VTIEDIKKISV
-794 PVNETL
+794 PVKEVL
-800 IPISSIADIVK
+800 IPLSSIADIVK
-811 SYGPNIIYRKDRKRV
+811 SYGPNMIYRKDRKRV

-832 IDEKPLSEVMDE
+832 IDGKPLNEVMAE
-844 IKDKMENDIFIPS
+844 IKYKMNNQIFIPA
-857 GISINYAGDFE
+857 GIYINYAGDFE
-868 DMNEAFEQLILA
+868 DMKEAFNQLILA

-900 APLVIALAVPFGLAG
+900 APLIIALAVPFGLAG
-915 SLLALFISQTTL
+915 SLIALFISKTTL
-927 SAYSAIGCIVLVG
+927 SAYSAIGCVVLVG

-953 NQLMHEKNINGDKA
+953 NQLMREKNINGNEA
-967 ALESGKRRL
+967 ALESGNRRL
-976 RPILMTTLTTILGIL
+976 RPILMTTLTTIIGIL
-991 PMAFGQESGNEMY
+991 PMALGSQSGNEMY

-1044 KDFESKEDFIV
+1044 KDFESKKDFIK
-1055 R
+1055 

>member
-1 MKFFIELVVKR
+1 MKSFISLIVRR
-12 PITIIMIIISILI
+12 PITILMIIISILI

-36 DSMPNMQMPYISIH
+36 DSMPNMQMPYISVRTI
-50 TRYRNAGPEEIE
+50 YRNAGPEEIE
-62 KSVTKIVEGAVATV
+62 KSITKIVEGAIATV

-84 YSRENSSEVMVEF
+84 YSRENSSDVMVEF
-97 NWGVDLREASE
+97 NWGVNLREASE

-151 ATLFNIADNQIA
+151 ASLYNIAENQIA

-204 SEALARDNNNLVG
+204 SEALSRDNNNLVG

-234 IKSIDDIKNISVALK
+234 IESIDDIKNIAVDLK
-249 KDDKKDNKDNN
+249 TNT
-260 KNNKKDNYGAN
+260 YGTKA
-271 FIVKVRDL
+271 IVKIKDL
-279 AEVYEGYDDEV
+279 AEVYEGYDDEIN
-290 HIVKIN
+290 IVKIN

-301 SISVNKESGAN
+301 SIAVNKESGAN
-312 TVEVANNV
+312 TVEVAKNV
-320 KSKLEEYNFPDGIKY
+320 KRKLEEYNFPEGVNY
-335 EIMFNTADGINEAI
+335 EIMFNNADGINDAI
-349 KGVLSAAWQGG
+349 KGVLTTAWQGG
-360 LFAIIILMIYMWNIR
+360 LFAIIILMIYMWNLR

-382 SIPLSIIMTFTLMYF
+382 SIPLSIIITFTLMYF
-397 MNVTLNVI
+397 MNITLNVI

-428 FYYRNEGFGKY
+428 FYYRNEGYGKY
-439 SSAINGTHKV
+439 SSAINGAYKV

-457 FTTIAVFLPFL
+457 FTTIAVFMPFL
-468 YMEGMTSQMFRD
+468 YIEGMTSQMFRD

-498 VVPMFGARLVSD
+498 IVPMFGARLVSA
-510 KKSKIFSKFENVA
+510 KKSKIFSKFEIIT
-523 NKYIHSNVNNI
+523 NKYIHSNISGI

-540 FSINN
+540 FSIKN

-556 VSIVLILGLKFIG
+556 SIIILALGLKFIG

-579 QLMIMATMP
+579 QFMIMATMP

-594 QTQSFIS
+594 QTASFVS
-601 LMEND
+601 LMEKD
-606 IKEIIKED
+606 IKEIIKND
-614 LKRLQSRIR
+614 LKRFQSRIR
-623 SGSESSSA
+623 TGSESSSA
-631 HIRVE
+631 NIRVE
-636 LKNKRNRKIKNI
+636 LKSKKNRKIKNI
-648 NEYVNIIR
+648 NEYIEIIR
-656 DKLMAY
+656 DKLRVY
-662 PCSISIWSLDSM
+662 PCTINIWSLDSM
-674 SRNRNRG
+674 RGNRNRG
-681 EFIRI
+681 EFLRI
-686 ELLGDD
+686 ELLTDD
-692 LIKSEELG
+692 LIKAKELG
-700 NRIIN
+700 NRVVN
-705 SISNISGIKYVWLEE
+705 AISNISGIQYVWLEE
-720 DDSNRELQ
+720 DESNRELQ

-746 AKIINTSFAGYTA
+746 AKIINTSFAGYKA
-759 TTITPENSDWTD
+759 TTITPKNSDWND
-771 IDVNIQL
+771 IDVTVQL

-783 VTIDDVKKITV
+783 VTIEDVKKISV
-794 PVNETL
+794 PVNGVL
-800 IPISSIADIVK
+800 IPLSSIADIVK
-811 SYGPNIIYRKDRKRV
+811 SYGPRIIERKDRKRV

-832 IDEKPLSEVMDE
+832 IDGKPLNEVMAE
-844 IKDKMENDIFIPS
+844 IKYKMNNQIFIPA
-857 GISINYAGDFE
+857 GISINYTGDFE
-868 DMNEAFEQLILA
+868 DMNEAFSQLILA

-900 APLVIALAVPFGLAG
+900 APLIIALAVPFGLVG
-915 SLLALFISQTTL
+915 SLIALFISKTTL
-927 SAYSAIGCIVLVG
+927 SAYSAIGCVVLVG

-953 NQLMHEKNINGDKA
+953 NQLMREKNINGDEA
-967 ALESGKRRL
+967 ALESGNRRL

-991 PMAFGQESGNEMY
+991 PMALGSESGNEMY

-1044 KDFESKEDFIV
+1044 KDFESKKDFIK
-1055 R
+1055 

>member
-1 MKFFIELVVKR
+1 MKSFISLIVRR
-12 PITIIMIIISILI
+12 PITILMIIISILI

-36 DSMPNMQMPYISIH
+36 DSMPNMQMPYISIM

-62 KSVTKIVEGAVATV
+62 KSITKIVEGAVATV

-84 YSRENSSEVMVEF
+84 YSRENSSDVMVEF
-97 NWGVDLREASE
+97 NWGVNLREASE

-151 ATLFNIADNQIA
+151 ASLYNIAENQIA

-234 IKSIDDIKNISVALK
+234 IESIDDIKNIAVDLK
-249 KDDKKDNKDNN
+249 TNT
-260 KNNKKDNYGAN
+260 YGTKA
-271 FIVKVRDL
+271 IVKIRDL
-279 AEVYEGYDDEV
+279 AEVYEGYDDEIN
-290 HIVKIN
+290 IVKIN

-301 SISVNKESGAN
+301 SIAVNKESGAN
-312 TVEVANNV
+312 TVEVAKNV
-320 KSKLEEYNFPDGIKY
+320 KRKLEEYNFPEGVNY
-335 EIMFNTADGINEAI
+335 EIMFNNADGINDAI
-349 KGVLSAAWQGG
+349 KGVLSTAWQGG

-382 SIPLSIIMTFTLMYF
+382 SIPLSIIITFTLMYF
-397 MNVTLNVI
+397 MNITLNVI

-428 FYYRNEGFGKY
+428 FYYRNEGYGKY
-439 SSAINGTHKV
+439 SSAINGVYKV

-457 FTTIAVFLPFL
+457 FTTIAVFMPFL
-468 YMEGMTSQMFRD
+468 YIEGMTSQMFRD

-498 VVPMFGARLVSD
+498 IVPMFGARLVSA
-510 KKSKIFSKFENVA
+510 KKSKIFSKFEIIT
-523 NKYIHSNVNNI
+523 NKYIHSNISGI

-540 FSINN
+540 FSIKN

-556 VSIVLILGLKFIG
+556 SIIILALGLKFIG

-579 QLMIMATMP
+579 QFMIMVTMP

-594 QTQSFIS
+594 QTASFVS
-601 LMEND
+601 LMEKD
-606 IKEIIKED
+606 IKEIIKND
-614 LKRLQSRIR
+614 LKRFQSRIR
-623 SGSESSSA
+623 TGSESSWA
-631 HIRVE
+631 NIRVE
-636 LKNKRNRKIKNI
+636 LKSKKNRKIKNI
-648 NEYVNIIR
+648 NEYIEIIR
-656 DKLMAY
+656 DKLRVY
-662 PCSISIWSLDSM
+662 PCTINIWSLDSM
-674 SRNRNRG
+674 RGDRNRG
-681 EFIRI
+681 EFLRI
-686 ELLGDD
+686 ELLTDD
-692 LIKSEELG
+692 LIKAKELG
-700 NRIIN
+700 NRVVN
-705 SISNISGIKYVWLEE
+705 AISNISGIQYVWLQE
-720 DDSNRELQ
+720 DESNRELQ

-746 AKIINTSFAGYTA
+746 AKIINTSFAGYKA
-759 TTITPENSDWTD
+759 TTITPKNSDWND
-771 IDVNIQL
+771 IDVTVQL

-783 VTIDDVKKITV
+783 VTIEDIKKISV
-794 PVNETL
+794 PVKEVL
-800 IPISSIADIVK
+800 IPLSSIADIVK
-811 SYGPNIIYRKDRKRV
+811 SYGPNMIYRKDRKRV

-832 IDEKPLSEVMDE
+832 IDGKPLNEVMAE
-844 IKDKMENDIFIPS
+844 IKYKMNNQIFIPA

-868 DMNEAFEQLILA
+868 DMNEAFNQLILA

-900 APLVIALAVPFGLAG
+900 APLIIALAVPFGLAG
-915 SLLALFISQTTL
+915 SLIALFISKTTL
-927 SAYSAIGCIVLVG
+927 SAYSAIGCVVLVG

-953 NQLMHEKNINGDKA
+953 NQLMREKNINGDEA
-967 ALESGKRRL
+967 ALESGNRRL

-991 PMAFGQESGNEMY
+991 PMALGSQSGNEMY

-1044 KDFESKEDFIV
+1044 KDFESKKDFIK
-1055 R
+1055 

>member
-36 DSMPNMQMPYISIH
+36 DSMPNMQMPYISVH

-84 YSRENSSEVMVEF
+84 YSRENSSDVMVEF
-97 NWGVDLREASE
+97 NWGVDLRDASE

-137 TSLMEVAIYGLEDK
+137 TSLMEVAIYGLDNK
-151 ATLFNIADNQIA
+151 ATLFSIAENQIA

-184 IKIDVNLNRLKAYN
+184 IKVDVNLNRLKAYN

-234 IKSIDDIKNISVALK
+234 IKNIDDIKNISVALK
-249 KDDKKDNKDNN
+249 TN
-260 KNNKKDNYGAN
+260 NYGAN

-320 KSKLEEYNFPDGIKY
+320 KSKLEEYNFPAGIKY

-349 KGVLSAAWQGG
+349 KGVLFTAWQGG

-382 SIPLSIIMTFTLMYF
+382 SIPLSIIITFTLMYF
-397 MNVTLNVI
+397 MDITLNVI

-428 FYYRNEGFGKY
+428 FYYRNEGYGKY
-439 SSAINGTHKV
+439 SSAINGTYKV
-449 SLAISAST
+449 SLAINAST

-468 YMEGMTSQMFRD
+468 YIEGMTSQMFRD

-510 KKSKIFSKFENVA
+510 KKSKIFSKFENVT

-545 KKIILIPSIIF
+545 KKIILIPSTIF
-556 VSIVLILGLKFIG
+556 VLIVLIFGLKFIG
-569 KEGFPRTDEG
+569 KEGFPRADEG
-579 QLMIMATMP
+579 QLIVMATMP
-588 IGTKSE
+588 IGTKGE

-601 LMEND
+601 LMEKD

-614 LKRLQSRIR
+614 LKRFQSRIR
-623 SGSESSSA
+623 SGSESSFA
-631 HIRVE
+631 DIRVE
-636 LKNKRNRKIKNI
+636 LKNKRIRKIKNI

-656 DKLMAY
+656 DKLMIY
-662 PCSISIWSLDSM
+662 PCIINIRSLDSM

-692 LIKSEELG
+692 LTKSEELG
-700 NRIIN
+700 NRIVD
-705 SISNISGIKYVWLEE
+705 SISNISGIKHVWLEE

-746 AKIINTSFAGYTA
+746 ARIINTSFAGYTA

-794 PVNETL
+794 PVKETL

-811 SYGPNIIYRKDRKRV
+811 SYGPNMIYRKDRKRV

-832 IDEKPLSEVMDE
+832 IDGKPLSEVMDE
-844 IKDKMENDIFIPS
+844 IKDKMENDIFVPS

-868 DMNEAFEQLILA
+868 DMNEAFNQLILA

-915 SLLALFISQTTL
+915 SLIALFISQTTL

-953 NQLMHEKNINGDKA
+953 NQLMHEKNINGDEA

-991 PMAFGQESGNEMY
+991 PMALGQESGNEMY

-1044 KDFESKEDFIV
+1044 KDFESKEDFS

>member
-1 MKFFIELVVKR
+1 MKSFISLIVRR
-12 PITIIMIIISILI
+12 PITILMIIISILI

-36 DSMPNMQMPYISIH
+36 DSMPNMQMPYISVRTI
-50 TRYRNAGPEEIE
+50 YRNAGPEEIE
-62 KSVTKIVEGAVATV
+62 KSITKIVEGAIATV

-84 YSRENSSEVMVEF
+84 YSRENSSDVMVEF

-115 RIYDLLPDNADK
+115 RIYDSLPDNADK

-151 ATLFNIADNQIA
+151 ASLYNIAENQIA

-204 SEALARDNNNLVG
+204 SEALSRDNNNLVG

-234 IKSIDDIKNISVALK
+234 IESIDDIKNIAVDLK
-249 KDDKKDNKDNN
+249 TNT
-260 KNNKKDNYGAN
+260 YGTKAV
-271 FIVKVRDL
+271 VKIRDL
-279 AEVYEGYDDEV
+279 AEVYEGYDNEV
-290 HIVKIN
+290 NIVKIN

-301 SISVNKESGAN
+301 SIAVNKESGAN
-312 TVEVANNV
+312 TVEVAKNV
-320 KSKLEEYNFPDGIKY
+320 KRKLEEYNFPEGVNY
-335 EIMFNTADGINEAI
+335 EIMFNNADGINDAI
-349 KGVLSAAWQGG
+349 KGVLSTAWQGG

-382 SIPLSIIMTFTLMYF
+382 SIPLSIIITFTLMYF
-397 MNVTLNVI
+397 MNITLNVI

-428 FYYRNEGFGKY
+428 FYYRNEGYGKY
-439 SSAINGTHKV
+439 SSAINGAYKV

-457 FTTIAVFLPFL
+457 FTTIAVFMPFL
-468 YMEGMTSQMFRD
+468 YIEGMTSQMFRD

-498 VVPMFGARLVSD
+498 IVPMFGARLVSA
-510 KKSKIFSKFENVA
+510 KKSKIFSKFEIIT
-523 NKYIHSNVNNI
+523 NKYIHSNISGI

-540 FSINN
+540 FSIKN

-556 VSIVLILGLKFIG
+556 LIIILALGLKFIG

-579 QLMIMATMP
+579 QFMIMATMP

-594 QTQSFIS
+594 QTASFVS
-601 LMEND
+601 LMEKD
-606 IKEIIKED
+606 IKEIIKND
-614 LKRLQSRIR
+614 LKRFQSRIR
-623 SGSESSSA
+623 TGSESSSA
-631 HIRVE
+631 NIRVE
-636 LKNKRNRKIKNI
+636 LKSKKNRKIKNI
-648 NEYVNIIR
+648 NEYVEIIR
-656 DKLMAY
+656 DKLRVY
-662 PCSISIWSLDSM
+662 PCTINIWSLDSM
-674 SRNRNRG
+674 RGDRNRG
-681 EFIRI
+681 EFLRI
-686 ELLGDD
+686 ELLTDD
-692 LIKSEELG
+692 LIKAEELG
-700 NRIIN
+700 NRIVKEV
-705 SISNISGIKYVWLEE
+705 SNISGIQYVWLEE
-720 DDSNRELQ
+720 DESNRELQ

-746 AKIINTSFAGYTA
+746 ARIINTSFAGSTA
-759 TTITPENSDWTD
+759 TTITPKNSDWTD
-771 IDVNIQL
+771 IDVNVQL

-783 VTIDDVKKITV
+783 VTIEDVKKISV
-794 PVNETL
+794 PVNGVL
-800 IPISSIADIVK
+800 IPLSSIADIVK
-811 SYGPNIIYRKDRKRV
+811 SYGPRMIERKDRKRV

-832 IDEKPLSEVMDE
+832 IDGKPLNEVMAE
-844 IKDKMENDIFIPS
+844 IKYKMNNQIFIPS

-868 DMNEAFEQLILA
+868 EMNEAFNQLILA

-900 APLVIALAVPFGLAG
+900 APLIIALAVPFGLVG
-915 SLLALFISQTTL
+915 SLIALFISKTTL
-927 SAYSAIGCIVLVG
+927 SAYSAIGCVVLVG

-953 NQLMHEKNINGDKA
+953 NQLMREKNINGDEA
-967 ALESGKRRL
+967 ALESGNRRL

-991 PMAFGQESGNEMY
+991 PMALGSESGNEMY

-1044 KDFESKEDFIV
+1044 KDFESKKDFSK
-1055 R
+1055 